1 MPLSSLRPYAAERIR
16 EREREQWGR
25 EDRERRDVAEAERI
39 RDVIRERDLARL
51 RAELR
56 ICRREDSNGL
66 WCPVHGCVESDRSIC
81 AERNRRERQEGYER
95 IRERMR
101 ERWDR
106 WGREDREL
114 TASDA
119 RTTTAR
125 TTTTPPRGARGGVI
139 RAPVFLQRGG
149 VIRAPVFLQRGG
161 VIRAP
166 VFLRKVE
173 SDRAKANAKNAIRRA
188 LGVRRSM
195 APETIAVAMAIED
208 VLVAVRMSECR

>member
-1 MPLSSLRPYAAERIR
+1 MRLSSLRPDAAERIR

-125 TTTTPPRGARGGVI
+125 TTTTPPRGE
-139 RAPVFLQRGG
+139 
-149 VIRAPVFLQRGG
+149 RGG

>member
-125 TTTTPPRGARGGVI
+125 TTTTPPRGE
-139 RAPVFLQRGG
+139 RGG

-208 VLVAVRMSECR
+208 RKS